1 MKNEGFKTFT
11 ATMIALV
18 TIVSAIAAWR
28 AASASSEASQA
39 DFTGLAASIN
49 AEEAHILNSISVYE
63 HFQAFLSYTRYN
75 ELGYRMADEI
85 NAAADPNDSKVAALE
100 QGKSD
105 SWGIAYGLQYLFFP
119 SRYLRPDGSYDL
131 QREMDELTAD
141 SERREDIKPD
151 LHFSRADSQRLK
163 SNLLISTLIFLGLAL
178 WMFTCAQ
185 IIERAIRYGFAVA
198 GVLLLGA
205 SILGI
210 GLIELFM

>member
-1 MKNEGFKTFT
+1 MKKEGFKTFT

-18 TIVSAIAAWR
+18 TIVSAVAAWR
-28 AASASSEASQA
+28 AAAAASEASQA
-39 DFTGLAASIN
+39 DFNGLAASIN
-49 AEEAHILNSISVYE
+49 AEEAHILNSISAYE
-63 HFQAFLSYTRYN
+63 HYQAFLTYTRYN
-75 ELGYRMADEI
+75 ELGYQLADEI
-85 NAAADPNDSKVAALE
+85 DAADPNDSNLAALE

-141 SERREDIKPD
+141 AERREDVKPD
-151 LHFSRADSQRLK
+151 LHFTRSDSQRLK

-185 IIERAIRYGFAVA
+185 IIERAIKYAFAVA

-205 SILGI
+205 SVLGI
-210 GLIELFM
+210 GLIELFL